1 MKHYINFIFKNHIL
15 MLLILE
21 LIQMYK
27 NQKIINRLHE
37 ELKIIYCYLSF
48 LIPFQWLFSMFNMF

>member
-48 LIPFQWLFSMFNMF
+48 LIPFQ